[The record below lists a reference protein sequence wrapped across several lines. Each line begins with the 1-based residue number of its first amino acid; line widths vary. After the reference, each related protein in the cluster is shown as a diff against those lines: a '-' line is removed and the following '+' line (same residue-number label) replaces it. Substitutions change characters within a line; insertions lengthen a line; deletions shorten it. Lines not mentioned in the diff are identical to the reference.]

1 MSKTKATP
9 KKGVGQGTGSKG
21 WNRWQS
27 SAKKKKAAKPY
38 KSKGTKK

>member
-1 MSKTKATP
+1 MSKTKAKP

-27 SAKKKKAAKPY
+27 SAKKRHAKPY

>member
-1 MSKTKATP
+1 MSKTKAKQ

-27 SAKKKKAAKPY
+27 SAKKKAAKPY

>member
-1 MSKTKATP
+1 MSKTKAKP

-21 WNRWQS
+21 GTVGNQVQ
-27 SAKKKKAAKPY
+27 KKKAAKPY